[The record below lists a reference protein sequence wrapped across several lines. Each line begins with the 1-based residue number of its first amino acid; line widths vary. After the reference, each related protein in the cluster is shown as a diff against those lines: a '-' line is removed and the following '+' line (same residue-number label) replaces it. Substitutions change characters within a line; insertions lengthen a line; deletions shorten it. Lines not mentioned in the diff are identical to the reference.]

1 MRTRAREEP
10 STPSPARLAGVESA
24 AGPHGMPA
32 RKVSYCPRHGL
43 ERGQHMIDGDEDL
56 PEGPD
61 EDAGRRRRRMRVVQF
76 LLPLIA
82 VWGTY
87 KACFKVGKKV
97 VRKFGDDALQH
108 GDDVKRHGDELLPAA
123 RRCAAVAGSCG
134 VHVCG
139 LLWEDRCRPRLASR
153 VPAHIW
159 HLRAATLA
167 SLHRLSRLQQKSQ
180 PTKS

>member
-1 MRTRAREEP
+1 MGGNEDEGQGRALDPLPRAPGGGGERRWTSRHAGEE
-10 STPSPARLAGVESA
+10 GVIL
-24 AGPHGMPA
+24 
-32 RKVSYCPRHGL
+32 PRHGL

-108 GDDVKRHGDELLPAA
+108 GDDVKRHGDELLDGAKGAEEGLDAGHVLDSVELGTDVLSDDGA
-123 RRCAAVAGSCG
+123 R
-134 VHVCG
+134 
-139 LLWEDRCRPRLASR
+139 EDDDSE
-153 VPAHIW
+153 
-159 HLRAATLA
+159 
-167 SLHRLSRLQQKSQ
+167 
-180 PTKS
+180 